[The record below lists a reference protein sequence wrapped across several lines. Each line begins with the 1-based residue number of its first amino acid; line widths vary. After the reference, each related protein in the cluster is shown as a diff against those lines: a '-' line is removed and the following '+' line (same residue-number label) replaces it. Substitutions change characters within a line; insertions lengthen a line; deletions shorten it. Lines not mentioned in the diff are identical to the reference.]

1 MSSAAHPL
9 DLLRH
14 GDRERFVAALFAPPD
29 RRDDLIALYA
39 LNVELSRI
47 REQAREPMAGL
58 IRLQWWRDA
67 VLGGQGGDGH
77 PLVEPLRTVIARHCL
92 DPDRIDRLLILRER
106 DFEAAPP
113 ADLAAAEDLATAGP
127 VALAELALTLLA
139 ADDAA
144 NRAAA
149 AGVASAGGLLGHLR
163 ALAYHR
169 ALGRRILPEPAE
181 EGLPAQA
188 RALADRVAFHLAA
201 TRAQRGTTPAALP
214 VLLPVLQAEAH
225 LRALRRAGWNPLDPA
240 LARPRPRPL
249 ALTWAA
255 WRGRI

>member
-1 MSSAAHPL
+1 MSSATHPL

-47 REQAREPMAGL
+47 REQAREPLAGL

-77 PLVEPLRTVIARHCL
+77 PLVGPLRAVIARHRL

-106 DFEAAPP
+106 DFADEPP
-113 ADLAAAEDLATAGP
+113 ADLAAAEDLAAAGP
-127 VALAELALTLLA
+127 VALADLALTLLA
-139 ADDAA
+139 ADNAA
-144 NRAAA
+144 NRTAAA
-149 AGVASAGGLLGHLR
+149 AVASAGGLLGHLR

-169 ALGRRILPEPAE
+169 ALGRRTLPEPAE

-188 RALADRVAFHLAA
+188 RALADRAAAHLAIVRSQ
-201 TRAQRGTTPAALP
+201 TGTTPAALP
-214 VLLPVLQAEAH
+214 LLLPALQAEAH
-225 LRALRRAGWNPLDPA
+225 LRALRRAGWNPLDPD

-255 WRGRI
+255 WRRRI